1 MKEEKFKIL
10 QFIREFIIRIEKEL
24 DNFPKKDIEIK
35 RKIKSN
41 TYELLELIY
50 EANLSE
56 QVSKKIDLLEKGL
69 AKVKLIDF
77 LINLSYDKELITQK
91 KYIKLSEKL
100 DDIVKYMSGLL
111 SKIKN
116 HQGIVDWLGSSYVN
130 ANDGYVNFGVRNV
143 NSGNVGGNNLWRS
156 YDGANSTSRGVR
168 AVASKKLWL
177 LLLRYS
183 KRSFR
188 QKQTISFS
196 YVITYNYKIKI
207 DRYICQQVILFEEE
221 YILGLFLRQ

>member
-116 HQGIVDWLGSSYVN
+116 H
-130 ANDGYVNFGVRNV
+130 
-143 NSGNVGGNNLWRS
+143 
-156 YDGANSTSRGVR
+156 
-168 AVASKKLWL
+168 
-177 LLLRYS
+177 
-183 KRSFR
+183 
-188 QKQTISFS
+188 
-196 YVITYNYKIKI
+196 
-207 DRYICQQVILFEEE
+207 
-221 YILGLFLRQ
+221 